1 MRRTVLAAVSDLFF
15 VAKLQAAARQVDV
28 ELVLAANA
36 EELQAKARNG
46 ADLVVLDLNDRG
58 LDALAAIGGLRS
70 EPATA
75 GIPLLGFLSH
85 VETEL
90 TREAQAAGCDRV
102 LPRSQF
108 SARLPQLLAGDAT
121 DGR

>member
-28 ELVLAANA
+28 ELVLAANS

-46 ADLVVLDLNDRG
+46 ADLAVLDLNDRG
-58 LDALAAIGGLRS
+58 LDALSAIAGLRS
-70 EPATA
+70 EPETA

-90 TREAQAAGCDRV
+90 AREAQAAGCDRV

-108 SARLPQLLAGDAT
+108 SARLPRLLAGDAT

>member
-28 ELVLAANA
+28 ELVLAANS

-58 LDALAAIGGLRS
+58 LDALSAIAGLRS
-70 EPATA
+70 EPETA

-90 TREAQAAGCDRV
+90 AAGCDRV